1 MKVYLLLGKV
11 VMVTSLITPPLV
23 FAVPILL
30 IFKMDSGIMGLIGLA
45 LLLSIS
51 LYISSRYYRDKYTTD
66 HLKNGICPNCK
77 SRELS
82 FSERGELSGHK
93 YDMWACRKCGYGWEH
108 TQLGKNYG
116 YNRYV
121 QKENERYKRI

>member
-1 MKVYLLLGKV
+1 MKVYPLLGKV
-11 VMVTSLITPPLV
+11 VMVTSLITPLLV

-30 IFKMDSGIMGLIGLA
+30 IFKIDSDITGLIGLA

-77 SRELS
+77 SHKLS
-82 FSERGELSGHK
+82 FSERGEFSGHK
-93 YDMWACRKCGYGWEH
+93 YDSWECRKCGYGWEH
-108 TQLGKNYG
+108 TQIGRNYG